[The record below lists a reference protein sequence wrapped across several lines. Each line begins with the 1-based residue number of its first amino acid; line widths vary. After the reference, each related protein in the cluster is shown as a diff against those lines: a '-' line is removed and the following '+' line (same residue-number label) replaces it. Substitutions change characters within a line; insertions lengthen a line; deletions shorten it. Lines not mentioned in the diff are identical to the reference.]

1 MDRIARIG
9 LAAVLWVG
17 AAGAQGTVN
26 LTPVG
31 NLGLQQVTVGVPT
44 KYAATV
50 KTPLKVNIPAGF
62 KADLFYKGLLSKPR
76 FMAFGPDSV
85 LFVAN
90 QSGNRVLALP
100 DRDHDGVADT
110 AIVAASNLS
119 GVHDVKFFRGA
130 MYATTTTQVIK
141 LTDGNGDL
149 VYENRGVFIDSIAA
163 KAANPTGGH
172 TTRTVLFDSVGGNA
186 FLSIGSSC
194 NACRDSGRGVIERY
208 DLDGKNRRLY
218 ATGVRN
224 AVGLALHPVT
234 GRLWANNNGN
244 DNQGDNVPP
253 EWFDLVRDGGFYG
266 WPFAYGW
273 QTWNNFTV
281 SGYTAILPITPA
293 DSAKVRAMVP
303 PAGLVQAHSA
313 PLGLDFA
320 TPAFP
325 ARYRNGMFSALHG
338 SWNRSVPTG
347 YKVVFLALS
356 SPQDTV
362 VDSVSNFLT
371 GLTTDSV
378 ANSEWARP
386 AGVLADL
393 RGNLF
398 VTSDADSQ
406 FVLRIHPDDAVGI
419 GARSQDRNPSL
430 RVDRIGLRA
439 YRIAWGGEGAFSMEV
454 RDLSG
459 RVVASVRQA
468 TRPVLWKAPRN
479 LSGIFWVSVSG
490 GGVRETARIELVD

>member
-1 MDRIARIG
+1 MDRIAFAFLALG
-9 LAAVLWVG
+9 LCATVAT
-17 AAGAQGTVN
+17 AQGTAN

-31 NLGLQQVTVGVPT
+31 NLGLRSTTVSVPAR
-44 KYAATV
+44 YAATV
-50 KTPLKVNIPAGF
+50 RTPLKVNLPPGF
-62 KADLFYKGLLSKPR
+62 QANIYYKGMLSKPR

-90 QSGNRVLALP
+90 PSGNRILALP
-100 DRDHDGVADT
+100 DRDRDGAADT
-110 AIVAASNLS
+110 AIVAATGLN
-119 GVHDVKFFRGA
+119 GVHDVKFFDGA
-130 MYATTTTQVIK
+130 MYATTSTQVHK
-141 LTDGNGDL
+141 FTDSNGDL
-149 VYENRGVFIDSIAA
+149 VYETRSVFIDGIAA
-163 KAANPTGGH
+163 TAANPTGGH
-172 TTRTVLFDSVGGNA
+172 STRTVLFDAAGGNV

-194 NACRDSGRGVIERY
+194 NACRDAGRGVIERY
-208 DLDGKNRRLY
+208 DLAGKNRRVY

-253 EWFDLVRDGGFYG
+253 EWIDLVRDGGFYG
-266 WPFAYGW
+266 WPFAYGHR
-273 QTWNNFTV
+273 TYNNFAA
-281 SGYTAILPITPA
+281 SGYGAILPITSA
-293 DSAKVRAMVP
+293 DSALVRSMVA
-303 PAGLVQAHSA
+303 PAALIQAHSA

-325 ARYRNGMFSALHG
+325 ERYRHGMFTALHG

-356 SPQDTV
+356 GPQDTL

-378 ANSEWARP
+378 RDSEWARP

-406 FVLRIHPDDAVGI
+406 FVLRISPEPPTSVG
-419 GARSQDRNPSL
+419 GRRQNPSL
-430 RVDRIGLRA
+430 SASRTGPRTYRFSWGGGAAVSLDIRDLAGRKAGSLRGSIGSLDWTAPTGATGIHWVAATGADGSRTTLPIGL
-439 YRIAWGGEGAFSMEV
+439 
-454 RDLSG
+454 
-459 RVVASVRQA
+459 
-468 TRPVLWKAPRN
+468 
-479 LSGIFWVSVSG
+479 
-490 GGVRETARIELVD
+490 VD

>member
-1 MDRIARIG
+1 MDRLVSAL
-9 LAAVLWVG
+9 LAATLS
-17 AAGAQGTVN
+17 ASLASAQGTAS

-31 NLGLQQVTVGVPT
+31 NLGLQQVTIGVPAR
-44 KYAATV
+44 YANTV

-62 KADLFYKGLLSKPR
+62 KATLFYKGMLSKPR

-90 QSGNRVLALP
+90 QSGNRILALP
-100 DRDHDGVADT
+100 DRDRDGAADT
-110 AIVAASNLS
+110 AIVAATGLS
-119 GVHDVKFFRGA
+119 GVHDVKFFAGA
-130 MYATTTTQVIK
+130 MYATTSTQVIK
-141 LTDGNGDL
+141 LVDTDGDL
-149 VYENRGVFIDSIAA
+149 VYETRSVFIDGIAA
-163 KAANPTGGH
+163 TAANPSGGH
-172 TTRTVLFDSVGGNA
+172 TTRTVLFDSAGGNV

-194 NACRDSGRGVIERY
+194 NACRDAGRGVIERY
-208 DLDGKNRRLY
+208 DLSGRNRRLY

-253 EWFDLVRDGGFYG
+253 EWIDQVRDGGFYG
-266 WPFAYGW
+266 WPFAYGH
-273 QTWNNFTV
+273 QTYNNFSA
-281 SGYTAILPITPA
+281 SGYAAILPITAA
-293 DSAKVRAMVP
+293 DSALVRSMVA
-303 PAGLVQAHSA
+303 PAALIQAHSA

-325 ARYRNGMFSALHG
+325 ARFRHGMFTALHG

-347 YKVVFLALS
+347 YKVVFLSLS
-356 SPQDTV
+356 GPQDTL
-362 VDSVSNFLT
+362 VDSASNFLT

-378 ANSEWARP
+378 KDSEWARP

-398 VTSDADSQ
+398 VSSDADSQ
-406 FVLRIHPDDAVGI
+406 FILRIHPDAQVSVGER
-419 GARSQDRNPSL
+419 ARRSTL
-430 RVDRIGLRA
+430 RLDRIAPRT
-439 YRIAWGGEGAFSMEV
+439 YRIATGGPGLLSLDV

-459 RVVASVRQA
+459 RTVAAFQGAEGQV
-468 TRPVLWKAPRN
+468 WNAPRA
-479 LSGIFWVSVSG
+479 LSGIHWIVASNPEGAQSTTRV
-490 GGVRETARIELVD
+490 ELID

>member
-1 MDRIARIG
+1 MGRFVRSLLAVAFM
-9 LAAVLWVG
+9 AAV
-17 AAGAQGTVN
+17 ASAQGSYS

-31 NLGLQQVTVGVPT
+31 NLGLQQVTVGVPAR
-44 KYAATV
+44 YASTV
-50 KTPLKVNIPAGF
+50 TTPLKVNLPSGF

-100 DRDHDGVADT
+100 DRDRDGVADT
-110 AIVAASNLS
+110 AIVAATGLG
-119 GVHDVKFFRGA
+119 GVHDVKFFNGA
-130 MYATTTTQVIK
+130 LYATTSTQVIK
-141 LTDGNGDL
+141 LVDGNGDL
-149 VYENRGVFIDSIAA
+149 VFETRTVFIDGIASTA
-163 KAANPTGGH
+163 TNPTGGH
-172 TTRTVLFDSVGGNA
+172 STRTILFDSAGGNV

-194 NACRDSGRGVIERY
+194 NACRDAGRGVIERY
-208 DLDGKNRRLY
+208 DLAGKNRRLY

-224 AVGLALHPVT
+224 AVGLALHPTT

-253 EWFDLVRDGGFYG
+253 EWFDQIRDGGFYG
-266 WPFAYGW
+266 WPFAYGY
-273 QTWNNFTV
+273 QTWNDFTV
-281 SGYTAILPITPA
+281 SGYTGILPIASA
-293 DSAKVRAMVP
+293 DSALVRSMVM
-303 PAGLVQAHSA
+303 PAALIQAHSA

-325 ARYRNGMFSALHG
+325 ARYRHGMFSALHG
-338 SWNRSVPTG
+338 SWNRNVPTG

-356 SPQDTV
+356 GPNDTI

-378 ANSEWARP
+378 KNAEWARP

-398 VTSDADSQ
+398 VSSDADSQ
-406 FVLRIHPDDAVGI
+406 LILRISPVVVSAEPNRRI
-419 GARSQDRNPSL
+419 PKLA
-430 RVDRIGLRA
+430 VDRIGARTFSLSSA
-439 YRIAWGGEGAFSMEV
+439 SHDAFSMKVADAQGRTVAAIASATENQV
-454 RDLSG
+454 WSAPKALSG
-459 RVVASVRQA
+459 LYWITLEAGAERVVR
-468 TRPVLWKAPRN
+468 
-479 LSGIFWVSVSG
+479 
-490 GGVRETARIELVD
+490 RIELVD